1 MSHEKLLI
9 FTIIA
14 NKYMNKKLLF
24 MKTDPKQEKKNF
36 LDHLGALNQ
45 GEKKNPNLK
54 YMQKIK
60 QKKKM
65 V

>member
-45 GEKKNPNLK
+45 GEKKT
-54 YMQKIK
+54 QI
-60 QKKKM
+60 
-65 V
+65 